1 LPFIETDMLFAFL
14 NSEDEHHS
22 IATRIFAE
30 IESGLQ
36 IHLPS
41 SVLLEMELIYKSE
54 GREGDLTEHM
64 VNLLAFNGL
73 NPVPLTPEVI
83 LLSISLRQDYNLSFF
98 DSHHVSTSLQGDG
111 ILISTDKAFRSI
123 KGLDL
128 TNPHDFISKRPNNNT
143 LHD

>member
-1 LPFIETDMLFAFL
+1 MLFAFL
-14 NSEDEHHS
+14 NSGDKHHN
-22 IATRIFAE
+22 IAARIFTE

-83 LLSISLRQDYNLSFF
+83 LLAISLRHDYNLSFF

-111 ILISTDKAFRSI
+111 MLISTDQAFKSI

-128 TNPHDFISKRPNNNT
+128 LNPHDFISIRLNDHPEQA
-143 LHD
+143 